1 MALPTSRQQRE
12 YNKFVENL
20 AGKVAVRVVPTDAS
34 GADMLKLEDA
44 QHVSGD
50 PGVQSLAVR
59 NDTLAALG
67 GTDGDY
73 APLQVDASGALYVVT
88 TGTGAGQYA
97 EDIQHTDADI
107 GNFVFAVRND
117 ALASLCTTDGDYVGL
132 QVTAAGALYTDLSEV
147 LGATMSATNGGFMN
161 ITDNTTV
168 AAVTA
173 GLTALKVDLVGEGGA
188 AIDATNP
195 VFAELTDGTTAI
207 GTANPLTV
215 SISDATSIVDIGVD
229 ESTMAATPNFLP
241 VGGEYRP
248 GDTTYSDGDAT
259 VLQSDVNGYTK
270 TRSKA
275 YDPGTT
281 ADKSSEISPLDQHYI
296 EESLVDTTNLTASA
310 KYYPAST
317 GALVGPHKDFSF
329 TGKFIEGA
337 AETITMLV
345 QGMNDEDTAAGDWIT
360 LYGYRDDLNSTV
372 ASVVATNQTTTFSW
386 SFNDFNYKYYRV
398 VVTPDSATNTAI
410 VKLRKK
416 SL

>member
-275 YDPGTT
+275 YDAGTT
-281 ADKSSEISPLDQHYI
+281 SDKAFEVNPIDEHYV
-296 EESLVDTTNLTASA
+296 EEELVDTTNLAADTYHYPSATGRPMENFNNVSIHYVLTGGVTFTLEAKIDDSTDWVDITPAGFDLSTNTTGNAS
-310 KYYPAST
+310 
-317 GALVGPHKDFSF
+317 
-329 TGKFIEGA
+329 FIDLSGIVA
-337 AETITMLV
+337 F
-345 QGMNDEDTAAGDWIT
+345 
-360 LYGYRDDLNSTV
+360 DDLHV
-372 ASVVATNQTTTFSW
+372 RHIRIVSVTSDATNGVQYHW
-386 SFNDFNYKYYRV
+386 KL
-398 VVTPDSATNTAI
+398 TAI
-410 VKLRKK
+410 
-416 SL
+416 